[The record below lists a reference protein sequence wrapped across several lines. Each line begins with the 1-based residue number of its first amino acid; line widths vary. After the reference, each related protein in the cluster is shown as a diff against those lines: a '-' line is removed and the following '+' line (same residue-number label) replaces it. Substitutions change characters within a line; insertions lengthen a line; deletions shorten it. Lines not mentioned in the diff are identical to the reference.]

1 MRSPPWSVAIVL
13 KTRGVDPT
21 RAVDPD
27 RPVTNNQLNMTQN
40 EPQLPIEPPLDPVE
54 SLRQELEAARAQAA
68 ESQEKYLRALAE
80 ADNTRRRAELDLAG
94 VHKYAV
100 ERFAGEIVT
109 VRDSLDLAAAL
120 DLTGENQEALVRM
133 REGIGLTL
141 KQLDDVFRKFG
152 ISLLDPKGE
161 KFDPARH
168 QAISMVESAEVPA
181 NHVLSVVQKGYQ
193 LHDRVLRPAMVVVA
207 KAPGNGA
214 PTA

>member
-1 MRSPPWSVAIVL
+1 M
-13 KTRGVDPT
+13 
-21 RAVDPD
+21 
-27 RPVTNNQLNMTQN
+27 NMTEN
-40 EPQLPIEPPLDPVE
+40 EPQTPVEPPLDPVE
-54 SLRQELEAARAQAA
+54 TLRRELETARAQAA

-94 VHKYAV
+94 AHKYAV

-109 VRDSLDLAAAL
+109 VRDSLDLAAAV
-120 DLTGENQEALVRM
+120 DLTGENREALARM
-133 REGIGLTL
+133 QEGIALTL

-152 ISLLDPKGE
+152 ISRLDPKGE

-193 LHDRVLRPAMVVVA
+193 IHDRVLRPAMVVVA
-207 KAPGNGA
+207 KPRAGDAQGSAGA
-214 PTA
+214 AEGRTP

>member
-1 MRSPPWSVAIVL
+1 M
-13 KTRGVDPT
+13 
-21 RAVDPD
+21 
-27 RPVTNNQLNMTQN
+27 NMTDN
-40 EPQLPIEPPLDPVE
+40 ESQTPVEPPLDPVE
-54 SLRQELEAARAQAA
+54 TLRRELETARAQAA

-94 VHKYAV
+94 AHKYAV

-109 VRDSLDLAAAL
+109 VRDSLDLAAAV
-120 DLTGENQEALVRM
+120 DLTGENREALGRM
-133 REGIGLTL
+133 QEGIALTL

-152 ISLLDPKGE
+152 ISRLDPKGE

-193 LHDRVLRPAMVVVA
+193 IHDRVLRPAMVVVA
-207 KAPGNGA
+207 KPRTGNAQGSA
-214 PTA
+214 SAAEGGMP